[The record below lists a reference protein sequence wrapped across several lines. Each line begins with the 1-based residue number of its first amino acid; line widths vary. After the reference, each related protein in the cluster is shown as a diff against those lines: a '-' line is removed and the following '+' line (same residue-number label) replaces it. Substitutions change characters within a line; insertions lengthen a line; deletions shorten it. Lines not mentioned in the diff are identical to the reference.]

1 MILAAEAG
9 EVAAPE
15 VVGQDE
21 DDVRLIC
28 GDDCEWSQEEGE
40 EAHGTEEG

>member
-9 EVAAPE
+9 KIAAAE
-15 VVGQDE
+15 VVGQDQ
-21 DDVRLIC
+21 DDVRLIR